1 MFSSTLGK
9 VLAGTGILIGIYLA
23 VSHATDAGKLI
34 TAGGNTYVAGVKAL
48 QGR

>member
-1 MFSSTLGK
+1 MKKALFYS
-9 VLAGTGILIGIYLA
+9 AALIGTYLL

-34 TAGGNTYVAGVKAL
+34 TSGGSAASQFAKTL